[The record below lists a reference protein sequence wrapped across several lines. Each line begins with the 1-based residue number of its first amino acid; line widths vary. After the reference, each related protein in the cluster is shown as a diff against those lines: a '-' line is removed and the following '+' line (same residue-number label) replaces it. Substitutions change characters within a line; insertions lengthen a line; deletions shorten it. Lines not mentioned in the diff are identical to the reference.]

1 LSKLFTE
8 TLIPE
13 LEQNIGM
20 IKQIMAPVGTGSLG
34 EVVKEMKAVFK
45 WIGKLL
51 AKAKEERVKVSVVV
65 V

>member
-1 LSKLFTE
+1 
-8 TLIPE
+8 
-13 LEQNIGM
+13 M

-34 EVVKEMKAVFK
+34 EVVKEMKAVFE